1 MMVRNSYRLLYIAC
15 FAVAFFTNTLWLI
28 NPDFL
33 TIVAVAFL
41 ALIEAFIPYLII
53 ILVTHKINP
62 ESEIP

>member
-15 FAVAFFTNTLWLI
+15 FAIVFYTNTLWLI

-33 TIVAVAFL
+33 TIVAVASL
-41 ALIEAFIPYLII
+41 ALIEAFIPYLVI

-62 ESEIP
+62 ESELP